1 MFSVDEKKKIAGE
14 IEKLLLS
21 FNHPE
26 MPKEKPVFKI
36 HIEGKESW
44 AWADID
50 PNWVYRDKNIG
61 SNIWDEGNHY
71 WWRNYI
77 KLI

>member
-1 MFSVDEKKKIAGE
+1 MFSQEQKRLIAE
-14 IEKLLLS
+14 NIEALLLS

-44 AWADID
+44 SWADIE
-50 PNWVYRDKNIG
+50 PNWKYGIDNPPNVNEF
-61 SNIWDEGNHY
+61 NE
-71 WWRNYI
+71 RN
-77 KLI
+77 LW